1 MNKRNRSTARLA
13 AVQALYEMDV
23 GGKGLNDIFAE
34 FSTFWIA
41 QTVEGVAYDK
51 ADEVLFR
58 DVVQG
63 VVDRQVAIDRMTDTA
78 LSEKWPLRR
87 VESVMR
93 AVFRAAG
100 YELVARSDV
109 PARVVV
115 KEYVDVA
122 AAFLAK
128 EETNMVNAVLDSVAR
143 QQRSAEFSQP
153 VD

>member
-1 MNKRNRSTARLA
+1 MY
-13 AVQALYEMDV
+13 VQKGVSYED
-23 GGKGLNDIFAE
+23 
-34 FSTFWIA
+34 
-41 QTVEGVAYDK
+41 
-51 ADEVLFR
+51 ADEPLFR

-63 VVDRQVAIDRMTDTA
+63 VVDRQVVIDRMTDAA

-100 YELVARSDV
+100 YELVARADI

-122 AAFLAK
+122 AAFLASD
-128 EETNMVNAVLDSVAR
+128 ETNMVNAVLDAVAR
-143 QQRSAEFSQP
+143 QQRAAEFSQP
-153 VD
+153 AQ